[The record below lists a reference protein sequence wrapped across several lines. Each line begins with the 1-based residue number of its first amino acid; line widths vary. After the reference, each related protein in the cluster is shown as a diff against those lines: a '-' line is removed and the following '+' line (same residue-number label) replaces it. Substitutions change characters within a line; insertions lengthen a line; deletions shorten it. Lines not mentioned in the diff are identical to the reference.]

1 MEVKGSIWAM
11 VRSARS
17 GPGLETAG
25 SFYKFAE
32 RAEAAKA

>member
-11 VRSARS
+11 VRPARS

-25 SFYKFAE
+25 SYKFVE